1 MDKSSSQKI
10 NKERLALNDMLEQKN
25 LTDMYKVFHPKTA
38 EYTLFSSTRGTFSRV
53 DNMLGHKTISSKF
66 KKTETIS
73 GFFSS
78 YNSIILEIK
87 RRKNGKAYR
96 D

>member
-1 MDKSSSQKI
+1 
-10 NKERLALNDMLEQKN
+10 
-25 LTDMYKVFHPKTA
+25 
-38 EYTLFSSTRGTFSRV
+38 
-53 DNMLGHKTISSKF
+53 MLGHKTISSKF

-73 GFFSS
+73 RFFSS

-87 RRKNGKAYR
+87 RRKNGKAHR